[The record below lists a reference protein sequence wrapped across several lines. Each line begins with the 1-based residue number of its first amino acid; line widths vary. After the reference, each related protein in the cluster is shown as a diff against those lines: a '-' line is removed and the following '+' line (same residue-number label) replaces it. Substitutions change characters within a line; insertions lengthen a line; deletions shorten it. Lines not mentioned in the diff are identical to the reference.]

1 MSPSEKCPE
10 LSVIVPT
17 LDECDNV
24 VVLLERISASL
35 EGIAWEV
42 VVVDDDSRDGTADR
56 VRERAAIEPRVRCL
70 QRRGCRGLS
79 SACLDGMALARGT
92 FVAVIDAD
100 LQHDE
105 TLLPAMLA
113 RLRAG
118 DADLVV
124 ASRYAEGGSVGA
136 WGRARC
142 AVSRGAT
149 ALTRRVLD
157 AGLTDPMSGFF
168 MIRAECVR
176 RARPRL
182 SGAGFK
188 LLLDLVASSPVPL
201 RAVELPYRFACRGAG
216 RSKLGPRVAWHFL
229 AMLAAKAISRAG
241 FRRFVAFGAVGAIGL
256 LVHLSLLT
264 LAQRALGVPFAAAHT
279 IAALASM
286 VGNFALNNAFTFR
299 DRRLHGR
306 AFAVGLVQFSSL
318 CAVGLLAN
326 IAVAAAV
333 HALLPQRVVAALAG
347 IVVGAV
353 WNFDAS
359 ASLVWGERRAP
370 MAASAAE
377 RTA

>member
-1 MSPSEKCPE
+1 MSPSESCPE

-17 LDECDNV
+17 LDEADNI
-24 VVLLERISASL
+24 VVLLQRIAAAL
-35 EGIAWEV
+35 EGEAWEV
-42 VVVDDDSRDGTADR
+42 VVVDDDSRDGTAER
-56 VRERAAIEPRVRCL
+56 VQARAAIDPRVRCL
-70 QRRGCRGLS
+70 QRRGRSGLS
-79 SACLDGMALARGT
+79 SACLDGMAQVRGR

-105 TLLPAMLA
+105 TLLPTMLA
-113 RLRAG
+113 RLREG

-124 ASRYAEGGSVGA
+124 ASRYVSGGSVGT

-168 MIRAECVR
+168 MIRAECVLL
-176 RARPRL
+176 ARPRL

-188 LLLDLVASSPVPL
+188 LLLDLLASSPVPL

-216 RSKLGPRVAWHFL
+216 RSKLGLRVAWHFL
-229 AMLAAKAISRAG
+229 AMLATKAVSRG
-241 FRRFVAFGAVGAIGL
+241 GVRRFVAFGVVGAIGV
-256 LVHLSLLT
+256 LVHLSMLAM
-264 LAQRALGVPFAAAHT
+264 AQRALGVPFAAAHT
-279 IAALASM
+279 LAALVSM

-306 AFAVGLVQFSSL
+306 AFFSGLVQFSSL

-326 IAVAAAV
+326 IAVAATV
-333 HALLPQRVVAALAG
+333 HAVQPHRIVAALAG
-347 IVVGAV
+347 ILAGAA
-353 WNFDAS
+353 WNFGAS
-359 ASLVWGERRAP
+359 AALVWGDRRAP
-370 MAASAAE
+370 MAAAVSE
-377 RTA
+377 RPA